1 MRIALVFLS
10 SLMLVSC
17 SSEQSG
23 IIPNQ
28 WNVVNYWAIWCKPCR
43 EEIPELNQLNQVDN
57 VVVLGVN
64 FDRKVGEALVSDAAE
79 LGIEFT
85 IIDDPAPHLDIT
97 RPSVLPTTLI
107 LSPDGDLV
115 ATLVGPQTAE
125 SIPCDLR
132 QRDLR
137 RQAGDVAAADN
148 PESQRVSQSRK
159 KPGSESTA
167 TRSVLLLNRKP
178 PGMIATGL
186 FPAMPQ
192 TTELGPFAEL
202 E

>member
-43 EEIPELNQLNQVDN
+43 EEIPELNQLNQIDN

-64 FDRKVGEALVSDAAE
+64 FDRKVGTALAADAAE

-85 IIDDPAPHLDIT
+85 IIDDPSPHLDIT

-125 SIPCDLR
+125 SI
-132 QRDLR
+132 
-137 RQAGDVAAADN
+137 
-148 PESQRVSQSRK
+148 
-159 KPGSESTA
+159 A
-167 TRSVLLLNRKP
+167 TY
-178 PGMIATGL
+178 I
-186 FPAMPQ
+186 
-192 TTELGPFAEL
+192 TTE
-202 E
+202 

>member
-1 MRIALVFLS
+1 
-10 SLMLVSC
+10 MLVSC

-43 EEIPELNQLNQVDN
+43 EEIPELNQLNQIDN

-85 IIDDPAPHLDIT
+85 IIDDPSPRLDIT

-125 SIPCDLR
+125 SI
-132 QRDLR
+132 
-137 RQAGDVAAADN
+137 
-148 PESQRVSQSRK
+148 
-159 KPGSESTA
+159 A
-167 TRSVLLLNRKP
+167 TY
-178 PGMIATGL
+178 I
-186 FPAMPQ
+186 
-192 TTELGPFAEL
+192 TTE
-202 E
+202 

>member
-43 EEIPELNQLNQVDN
+43 EEIPELNQLNQIDN

-64 FDRKVGEALVSDAAE
+64 FDRKVGEALVSDTAE

-125 SIPCDLR
+125 SI
-132 QRDLR
+132 
-137 RQAGDVAAADN
+137 
-148 PESQRVSQSRK
+148 
-159 KPGSESTA
+159 A
-167 TRSVLLLNRKP
+167 TY
-178 PGMIATGL
+178 I
-186 FPAMPQ
+186 
-192 TTELGPFAEL
+192 TTE
-202 E
+202 

>member
-17 SSEQSG
+17 SSEPSG

-43 EEIPELNQLNQVDN
+43 EEIPELNQLNQIDN

-64 FDRKVGEALVSDAAE
+64 FDRKMGEALVSDAAE

-85 IIDDPAPHLDIT
+85 IIDDPAPQLDIT

-107 LSPDGDLV
+107 LSPNGDLV

-125 SIPCDLR
+125 SI
-132 QRDLR
+132 
-137 RQAGDVAAADN
+137 
-148 PESQRVSQSRK
+148 E
-159 KPGSESTA
+159 TY
-167 TRSVLLLNRKP
+167 
-178 PGMIATGL
+178 I
-186 FPAMPQ
+186 
-192 TTELGPFAEL
+192 TTD
-202 E
+202 

>member
-10 SLMLVSC
+10 SLILVSC
-17 SSEQSG
+17 SSEPSG

-43 EEIPELNQLNQVDN
+43 EEIPELNQLNQIDN

-64 FDRKVGEALVSDAAE
+64 FDRKVGEALVSDAVE

-85 IIDDPAPHLDIT
+85 IIDDPAPRLDIT

-115 ATLVGPQTAE
+115 ATLVGPQTSE
-125 SIPCDLR
+125 SI
-132 QRDLR
+132 
-137 RQAGDVAAADN
+137 
-148 PESQRVSQSRK
+148 E
-159 KPGSESTA
+159 TY
-167 TRSVLLLNRKP
+167 
-178 PGMIATGL
+178 I
-186 FPAMPQ
+186 
-192 TTELGPFAEL
+192 TTD
-202 E
+202 